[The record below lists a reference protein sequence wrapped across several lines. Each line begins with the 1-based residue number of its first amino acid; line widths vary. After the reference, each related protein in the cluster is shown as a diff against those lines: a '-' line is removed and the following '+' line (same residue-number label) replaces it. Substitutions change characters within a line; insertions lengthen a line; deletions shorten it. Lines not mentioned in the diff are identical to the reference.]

1 MREQWTQCERTM
13 DSVLGEQAL
22 HVIITQTPMGAD
34 KRGRIERKFEWDG
47 FYRFGSA
54 ITNCG
59 GDRIQTNSIR
69 LKERLKH

>member
-34 KRGRIERKFEWDG
+34 KRGRIERTFKWDG
-47 FYRFGSA
+47 FDRFEAS
-54 ITNCG
+54 
-59 GDRIQTNSIR
+59 DHK
-69 LKERLKH
+69 LWW